1 MQTDVFISMDCQH
14 MFGHPNQHRPKY
26 RVPIC
31 GQFGYFDLGLC
42 HSYWCYT
49 GHLFSHLYRCPIKFH
64 QDPSKLIMLYD
75 SGGSSQPQHSMYFFT
90 KPKALERLPGWIL
103 GCANRDLKRFYQ
115 SPGDFKTVIKDF

>member
-75 SGGSSQPQHSMYFFT
+75 SGGSSKPQHSTLFFT
-90 KPKALERLPGWIL
+90 ESLLFTCRLVVRNCKDVLDLETCISCENLNFPAYL
-103 GCANRDLKRFYQ
+103 
-115 SPGDFKTVIKDF
+115 S